1 MGHSSNNL
9 EKSSE
14 TDSIFCH
21 AERLRERSFYPQSL
35 RLFKKALQ
43 GYIKTGDRD
52 GIFHCLFSLGDTY
65 RMVGDFDLA
74 AKSYAG
80 IIELA
85 KKNRAPIKVADA
97 KVGLGLSLRAQGKWK
112 EAIKFIHESR
122 KIYKRKGDSEGIAFT
137 LWAEAGA
144 LRIKGDIPGAI
155 KVFKESHKIFKSMKD
170 TQGIGYCL
178 CGLGGASRIAGR
190 FKDSLN
196 YYTSAN
202 RLFSHMKD
210 TFGKAYSYCG
220 IGNAYRMLRDYKRA
234 LTHFSQATKLY
245 EKMGDK
251 VSYSYTLWGIATTH
265 KMIGNYKKA
274 HGYLTKAIMLFKKT
288 RDPRGLIYCRLGL
301 GEIDILK
308 GKKTFA
314 RRHLLASLHE
324 SNQHDF
330 AVEKCHTKTLITY
343 MNRNNTPESPPTSS
357 VASRTD
363 LLKRENP
370 PTSPFNKGGL
380 KGDFKEWQ
388 GKFSGEI
395 DNECYNRLG
404 LKLRFQA
411 LPLNIP

>member
-43 GYIKTGDRD
+43 GYIKTGDHD
-52 GIFHCLFSLGDTY
+52 GIFYCLFSLGDTY

-85 KKNRAPIKVADA
+85 KKTRASIKVADA

-112 EAIKFIHESR
+112 EAIKFIRESR
-122 KIYKRKGDSEGIAFT
+122 RIYKGKGDSQGIAFA

-170 TQGIGYCL
+170 IQGVGYCL
-178 CGLGGASRIAGR
+178 CGLGGVSRIAGR
-190 FKDSLN
+190 FKDSMN

-202 RLFSHMKD
+202 RLFSHIKD
-210 TFGKAYSYCG
+210 KFGKAYSYCG

-245 EKMGDK
+245 KKIGDK
-251 VSYSYTLWGIATTH
+251 VSYSYTLWGVATTH

-274 HGYLTKAIMLFKKT
+274 HDYLIKAIMLFRKT
-288 RDPRGLIYCRLGL
+288 RDPKGLIYCRLGL

-324 SNQHDF
+324 SIQHNF
-330 AVEKCHTKTLITY
+330 AVEKCHAKALIMY
-343 MNRNNTPESPPTSS
+343 MDRN
-357 VASRTD
+357 
-363 LLKRENP
+363 NP
-370 PTSPFNKGGL
+370 PTTPFGKGG
-380 KGDFKEWQ
+380 Q
-388 GKFSGEI
+388 GGFSGKI
-395 DNECYNRLG
+395 DNECYNKLG
-404 LKLRFQA
+404 LKLRFQG